1 MKIVIKIGSSLV
13 TSESEIVDKEFLKKI
28 SVQVDKIRN
37 LGHEVVL
44 VSSGAI
50 ACGMKAWNLTN
61 RPKDVEKLQAL
72 SAVGQIGLINAYQDE
87 FKSLGLFAA
96 QVLLS
101 HEDFK
106 DTIRSKNIKESIKN
120 ILDLGAIPIINEN
133 DSVSTEEIEFGDNDQ
148 LSGNVAKL
156 IRSELLIILT
166 DQAGVYDKD
175 PTSNEV
181 AELLTKINLSDKD
194 NLEIELGDSGKYGRG
209 GMKTKFLAAEN
220 FLEKN
225 NKIYIAN
232 GRADNIL
239 MDILLEKEVGTLIKL
254 AE

>member
-50 ACGMKAWNLTN
+50 ACGMKAWNLTY

-175 PTSNEV
+175 PTSN
-181 AELLTKINLSDKD
+181 
-194 NLEIELGDSGKYGRG
+194 
-209 GMKTKFLAAEN
+209 
-220 FLEKN
+220 
-225 NKIYIAN
+225 
-232 GRADNIL
+232 
-239 MDILLEKEVGTLIKL
+239 
-254 AE
+254 

>member
-1 MKIVIKIGSSLV
+1 M
-13 TSESEIVDKEFLKKI
+13 TSESEIVDKGFLKKI

-106 DTIRSKNIKESIKN
+106 DTIRSKNIKESIKKN

-175 PTSNEV
+175 PTSNEE
-181 AELLTKINLSDKD
+181 AELLTKINFSDSD

-220 FLEKN
+220 FLEKIT
-225 NKIYIAN
+225 KFI
-232 GRADNIL
+232 
-239 MDILLEKEVGTLIKL
+239 
-254 AE
+254 